1 LATRQDPEFVGIVVA
16 AGSSTRFG
24 GSTSKQF
31 IDLDGRSV
39 LERAVR
45 AVADRPALSGV
56 VVVLPPD
63 ELDGPWAR
71 RARSWPGVLAVVAG
85 GITRSRSVM
94 QGLAAAPRA
103 RFVLVHDAARPL
115 AGAALI
121 ERVIEA
127 TRAHG
132 AALPALEVA
141 DTVKEID
148 AAGMVAATLDRARLR
163 LAQTPQGARSDWLRQ
178 ALAAAE
184 EAGVQVTDEA
194 AALERAGH
202 SVAVVSGD
210 PRNLKITS
218 AQDIDVLRDRIEE
231 SEMELRVGIGFDIH
245 RFDPSRPLV
254 LGGLRF
260 EGEPGLAG
268 HSDADV
274 VLHAAMDALL
284 GAAGLGDIGLHFPP
298 DDPQYAGADSRGL
311 AEEVTRLLGA
321 QGVRIVN
328 LDLMLLAERP
338 KIRDHVEQMRETIA
352 ACFGIETA
360 RVGLKATTL
369 EGLGALGRREG
380 IACQAVASIR
390 GGTDRK

>member
-1 LATRQDPEFVGIVVA
+1 
-16 AGSSTRFG
+16 
-24 GSTSKQF
+24 
-31 IDLDGRSV
+31 
-39 LERAVR
+39 
-45 AVADRPALSGV
+45 
-56 VVVLPPD
+56 
-63 ELDGPWAR
+63 
-71 RARSWPGVLAVVAG
+71 
-85 GITRSRSVM
+85 M

-148 AAGMVAATLDRARLR
+148 AAGMVTATLDRARLR

-184 EAGVQVTDEA
+184 EADVQVTDEA
-194 AALERAGH
+194 AALKRAGH

-338 KIRDHVEQMRETIA
+338 KVRDHVEQMRETIA